1 MRDAATQTAVTV
13 SPEEAI
19 EWAVENTESS
29 NDEAENSENSQS
41 ESEEDELFESPP
53 SGEAGRGSLVRQC
66 RITLPLPRDSEG
78 RYCGLD

>member
-41 ESEEDELFESPP
+41 ESEDELFDSPP
-53 SGEAGRGSLVRQC
+53 SGEAGRGALVRQC
-66 RITLPLPRDSEG
+66 RITCPSPRDSEG
-78 RYCGLD
+78 RYCGPE